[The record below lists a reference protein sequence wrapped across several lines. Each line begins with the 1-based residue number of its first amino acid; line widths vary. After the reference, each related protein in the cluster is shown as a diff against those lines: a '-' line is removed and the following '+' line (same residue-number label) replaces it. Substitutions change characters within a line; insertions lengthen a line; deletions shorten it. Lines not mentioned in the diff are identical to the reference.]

1 MSEAEVL
8 GFALSCWTEV
18 EESNL
23 KNITG
28 YVQLLAKCRALILGS
43 SYFHAPS
50 SAFADD
56 DLLYLSCMKSFDCG
70 NIRGAGYPFSGS
82 DWLDYCGY
90 PGFELSCRN
99 QDRLANYLESIT
111 SCGLTMFP
119 EQITQNI

>member
-1 MSEAEVL
+1 MDFLLLFETSVGMEK
-8 GFALSCWTEV
+8 
-18 EESNL
+18 SN
-23 KNITG
+23 K
-28 YVQLLAKCRALILGS
+28 RALILGS

-56 DLLYLSCMKSFDCG
+56 DVLYLSCMKSFDCG
-70 NIRGAGYPFSGS
+70 NIRAAGYPFSGS

-111 SCGLTMFP
+111 SRGLTMFP
-119 EQITQNI
+119 EQITQNIYVLLSFPTPL